1 MFWITNLSNPINRL
15 TGIVLVSILNRI
27 GIARINRTG
36 IAPIVLVRY

>member
-1 MFWITNLSNPINRL
+1 MFWITNSSNLINKL

-27 GIARINRTG
+27 GIARIDRIG